1 MATILLDFCILYLET
16 IPFRYRDR
24 LKKVKNVKYYSF
36 SLCSEFTP
44 SLFYRL
50 KHKLLILNN
59 IQILKL
65 QQLER
70 CILPC

>member
-36 SLCSEFTP
+36 CSAQNLHRHFSTV
-44 SLFYRL
+44 
-50 KHKLLILNN
+50 
-59 IQILKL
+59 
-65 QQLER
+65 
-70 CILPC
+70 

>member
-59 IQILKL
+59 IQILNLNAK
-65 QQLER
+65 
-70 CILPC
+70 IINHF

>member
-59 IQILKL
+59 IQIRFLYVFCWML
-65 QQLER
+65 
-70 CILPC
+70 CSA